1 MFNFAQLLVSIKL
14 FIIKR
19 ALKILSKKKF
29 IMKKKYLI
37 LIASMI
43 LLLFAPYDWAKAQ
56 NYNPRQV
63 TAKIRDYETKRK
75 RALKN
80 GDYQTAIS
88 LSWQIAESYHLIKQ
102 TGLMV
107 RSYERAI
114 YAAEKN
120 NDKLLEARTHEK
132 LGDKYEMP
140 DYFTK
145 KNVQYQKA
153 ATLYNEANEFEKEGN
168 IFRKI
173 VKITHQERDYENL
186 IPTAELL
193 LLKSDTFQVTRQDRI
208 NLSTVLMEAHTKQGS
223 EEKVK
228 LFALLWEQAQ
238 NEKADPRD
246 KKRELEEALQIDPML
261 LSQRELEFLRV
272 QRKELNSDIDSQQVV
287 IKEKASQI
295 RAKELQNQYQRER
308 AAKQEAIAREKTAE
322 AKTQKAINNQY
333 LIGLTGGSIVLLLS
347 IIAFVQKFN
356 SNRKLNSKNREIELE
371 RQKSDTLLL
380 NILPEETAQELK
392 ETGYAQPH
400 SYELVTVMFTDFK
413 GFTQISEKLT
423 PEELVKKLEYCFT
436 QFDEICER
444 NNLEK
449 IKTIG
454 DAYMCA
460 GGVPRANTSNP
471 KDAVKA
477 GLEMQKFM
485 KEWKA
490 YQEKLGEPTFELRLG
505 IHTGSVVAG
514 VIGKNKFAYDIW
526 GDAVNLASRM
536 ESSGEVGKVNISE
549 TTYNH
554 VKDDFECEYR
564 GKITAKNKGEIDMYF
579 VESVK

>member
-1 MFNFAQLLVSIKL
+1 
-14 FIIKR
+14 
-19 ALKILSKKKF
+19 
-29 IMKKKYLI
+29 MKKKYLI
-37 LIASMI
+37 LIVSLI
-43 LLLFAPYDWAKAQ
+43 LLLFVPYDWGKAQ
-56 NYNPRQV
+56 NFNRRQV
-63 TAKIRDYETKRK
+63 ISKIKDYETKRR

-80 GDYQTAIS
+80 GDYKTAIS
-88 LSWQIAESYHLIKQ
+88 FSWQIAESYHLIKQ

-107 RSYERAI
+107 RYYERAI
-114 YAAEKN
+114 YTAEKN
-120 NDKLLEARTHEK
+120 NDKLLEARSHEK

-140 DYFTK
+140 DFFTK
-145 KNVQYQKA
+145 KNNAYQKA
-153 ATLYNEANEFEKEGN
+153 ATLYNEIKEFEKEGN
-168 IFRKI
+168 TLRKI
-173 VKITHQERDYENL
+173 VKITHTERDYENL
-186 IPTAELL
+186 IPTAETLL
-193 LLKSDTFQVTRQDRI
+193 SKSDTFQITRQDRI
-208 NLSTVLMEAHTKQGS
+208 NLTTVLMEAHTKQGS

-228 LFALLWEQAQ
+228 LFNLMWEEAQ
-238 NEKADPRD
+238 NEKPDRRD
-246 KKRELEEALQIDPML
+246 KKRELDEAMKIDPML

-272 QRKELNSDIDSQQVV
+272 QRKELNSDIDSQKMV
-287 IKEKASQI
+287 IKEKAAEI
-295 RAKELQNQYQRER
+295 RAKELQTQYQRER
-308 AAKQEAIAREKTAE
+308 AERQEAE
-322 AKTQKAINNQY
+322 AKTQKAEAEAQKAKNSQFLIA
-333 LIGLTGGSIVLLLS
+333 LIGGGIVLLIS
-347 IIAFVQKFN
+347 VVAFVQKFN
-356 SNRKLNSKNREIELE
+356 SNRKLASKNQEIELE

-436 QFDEICER
+436 KFDEICER

-460 GGVPRANTSNP
+460 GGVPVANTSNP
-471 KDAVKA
+471 KDAVQA

-485 KEWKA
+485 KDWKTS
-490 YQEKLGEPTFELRLG
+490 QEKVGEPAFELRLG

-526 GDAVNLASRM
+526 GDAVNLAARM

-549 TTYNH
+549 TTYAH
-554 VKDDFECEYR
+554 VKNDFECEHR

-579 VESVK
+579 VESVSS

>member
-1 MFNFAQLLVSIKL
+1 
-14 FIIKR
+14 
-19 ALKILSKKKF
+19 
-29 IMKKKYLI
+29 MKKKYLI
-37 LIASMI
+37 LIVSLI
-43 LLLFAPYDWAKAQ
+43 LLLFVPYDWGKAQ
-56 NYNPRQV
+56 NYNRRQV
-63 TAKIRDYETKRK
+63 ISKIKDYESKRR

-88 LSWQIAESYHLIKQ
+88 LSWQIGDSYHLIKQ

-114 YAAEKN
+114 YAAEKQK
-120 NDKLLEARTHEK
+120 DKLLQARSHER
-132 LGDKYEMP
+132 LADKYEMP
-140 DYFTK
+140 DFFSK
-145 KNVQYQKA
+145 KNAEYQKA
-153 ATLYNEANEFEKEGN
+153 ATLYNEIKEFEKEGN
-168 IFRKI
+168 VLRKI
-173 VKITHQERDYENL
+173 VKITHKERDYQNL
-186 IPTAELL
+186 ISAAETLL
-193 LLKSDTFQVTRQDRI
+193 SKPDTFQVTRQDRI

-228 LFALLWEQAQ
+228 LFELMWDKARS
-238 NEKADPRD
+238 EKADPRD
-246 KKRELEEALQIDPML
+246 KKRELDEAMNIDPML
-261 LSQRELEFLRV
+261 LSQRELEFLRT
-272 QRKELNSDIDSQQVV
+272 QKKELTLDIDSQKYV
-287 IKEKASQI
+287 IEKQGL
-295 RAKELQNQYQRER
+295 ELQLTSLELKMKESDRL
-308 AAKQEAIAREKTAE
+308 KQKAE
-322 AKTQKAINNQY
+322 AEKQKAEAEAQRARSNQFLIL
-333 LIGLTGGSIVLLLS
+333 LIGGGVVL
-347 IIAFVQKFN
+347 IISVVAFVQKFN
-356 SNRKLNSKNREIELE
+356 SNRKLNSKNKEIELE

-400 SYELVTVMFTDFK
+400 SYDLVTVMFTDFK
-413 GFTQISEKLT
+413 GFTQISEKLS

-436 QFDEICER
+436 EFDNICER

-460 GGVPRANTSNP
+460 GGIPVANTSNP

-477 GLEMQKFM
+477 GLEMQQFM

-490 YQEKLGEPTFELRLG
+490 HQEKIGEPAFELRLG

-526 GDAVNLASRM
+526 GDAVNLAARM

-549 TTYNH
+549 TTYKH
-554 VKDDFECEYR
+554 VKNDFECKHR

-579 VESVK
+579 VESVIS

>member
-1 MFNFAQLLVSIKL
+1 
-14 FIIKR
+14 
-19 ALKILSKKKF
+19 
-29 IMKKKYLI
+29 MKKKYLI
-37 LIASMI
+37 LIVSLI
-43 LLLFAPYDWAKAQ
+43 LLLFVPYDWGKAQ
-56 NYNPRQV
+56 NYNRRQV
-63 TAKIRDYETKRK
+63 ISKIKDNETKRR

-88 LSWQIAESYHLIKQ
+88 LSWQIGDSYHLIKQ

-114 YAAEKN
+114 YAAERK
-120 NDKLLEARTHEK
+120 NDKLLQARSYER
-132 LGDKYEMP
+132 LGDRYEMP
-140 DYFTK
+140 DFFSK
-145 KNVQYQKA
+145 KNNAYQKA
-153 ATLYNEANEFEKEGN
+153 ATLYNEAKEFEKEGN
-168 IFRKI
+168 ALRKI
-173 VKITHQERDYENL
+173 VKITHKERDYKNL
-186 IPTAELL
+186 ISAAETLL
-193 LLKSDTFQVTRQDRI
+193 SKKDTFQVTRQDKI

-228 LFALLWEQAQ
+228 VYERMWEEAQ
-238 NEKADPRD
+238 NQKADPRD
-246 KKRELEEALQIDPML
+246 KKRELNEEMQIDSML

-272 QRKELNSDIDSQQVV
+272 QKKELTLDVENQKAV
-287 IKEKASQI
+287 IENQELQI
-295 RAKELQNQYQRER
+295 RVKESETQYQKQR
-308 AAKQEAIAREKTAE
+308 AATQEAE
-322 AKTQKAINNQY
+322 AKAQKATNEKFLYGLVGGGII
-333 LIGLTGGSIVLLLS
+333 LILS
-347 IIAFVQKFN
+347 VIAFVQKFN
-356 SNRKLNSKNREIELE
+356 SNRKLSSKNKEIELE

-400 SYELVTVMFTDFK
+400 SYDLVTVMFTDFK
-413 GFTQISEKLT
+413 GFTQISEKLS

-436 QFDEICER
+436 EFDEICER

-460 GGVPRANTSNP
+460 GGIPVANTTNP
-471 KDAVKA
+471 KDAVQA
-477 GLEMQKFM
+477 GLEMQRFM
-485 KEWKA
+485 KDWKA
-490 YQEKLGEPTFELRLG
+490 HQEKIGEPAFELRLG

-526 GDAVNLASRM
+526 GDAVNLAARM

-549 TTYNH
+549 TTYEH
-554 VKDDFECEYR
+554 VKNDFECEHR

-579 VESVK
+579 VESIR